1 LPDKLWN
8 GVIANL
14 ESENAPDP
22 QILVS
27 TIINLIETPAG
38 KRPLRTVVDPMMGG
52 AAPTAVNQT
61 TEPIQR
67 ELLQALGL
75 GDRISVQ

>member
-1 LPDKLWN
+1 MS
-8 GVIANL
+8 VIHTDVMNT
-14 ESENAPDP
+14 APTTSKDADP
-22 QILVS
+22 S
-27 TIINLIETPAG
+27 
-38 KRPLRTVVDPMMGG
+38 RVDPLMGG
-52 AAPTAVNQT
+52 TAPTAVNQT